1 MLDDQEYFRVRAY
14 IDEDALRHNI
24 REVRRKIGPDVML
37 LGTVKANG
45 YGHGALQTARILLEE
60 GADYL
65 STAIIEEA
73 VELRNAGIQAPIL
86 VLGYTDPSQYE
97 LALQQGIHVTIF
109 SEEQAQIL
117 SKKAAAGE
125 KAGLVHLKLD
135 TGMGRIGFDVS
146 EDSVDAIE
154 RIMKLPGLAVE
165 GIFTHFARADEID
178 KKEVMRQQQR
188 YDDMLGKLS
197 ERGIH
202 IPIHHTANS
211 AAIMEYPAA
220 HRLHTAQNKGI
231 RWMVRAGIMLYGL
244 YPSEEMDRQQTNL
257 KPVMSL
263 LSHVVHLKEIE
274 DGTPIGYGGAY
285 VANGRRRIATIPVG
299 YADGYPRRL
308 SGIGYVKIRNQRV
321 PIAGRICMDQ
331 FMVDVTDIPEVAIG
345 DEVVL
350 MGEDITADEI
360 ALLTE
365 TIHYELICQLTDRIP
380 RVWISGGK

>member
-1 MLDDQEYFRVRAY
+1 MLDDQENFRVRAY

-73 VELRNAGIQAPIL
+73 VELRNAGIRAPIL

-220 HRLHTAQNKGI
+220 HRLHTEQNKGI

-350 MGEDITADEI
+350 MGENITADEI